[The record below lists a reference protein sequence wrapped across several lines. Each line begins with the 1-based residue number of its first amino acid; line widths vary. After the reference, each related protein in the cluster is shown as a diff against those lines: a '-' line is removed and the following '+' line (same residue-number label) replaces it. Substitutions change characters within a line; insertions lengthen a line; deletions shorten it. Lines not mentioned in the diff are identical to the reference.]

1 MEKNNNIICC
11 LLNYKNDINANRL
24 YSIFSKKYK
33 TYLIDTFHKEDNS
46 SYDGNIESDRLVLLD
61 NVYWGGSQMKAYEL
75 LCKENGKYLLTID
88 TDIEIDDINA
98 EKMLKALD
106 IFNEV
111 NNIGVYS
118 GTLKLGSKALG
129 ATKVTIFNCHL
140 FNQKTKQLRNIFR
153 NEGWL
158 SVYKKEVLDDIIPY
172 LKLPDNKYGW
182 GLCEALCRRA
192 IKRGLRIVG
201 DDRYEVFHPP
211 GINYDNKEAQKEE
224 IEFNK
229 RFVELDCILDEEQNE
244 NFEKQEVKIE
254 ETKSKEKKIAI
265 YTLFNDLYFDYGMT
279 MLYSFLICNKWFKG
293 DIFIFSDDENNVL
306 SKSNLQTLRLLYSN
320 IYIYN
325 INKNDYQKIFL
336 NFPKLNRKEFKASFY
351 KLEMLKKD
359 DYDYKLYLDA
369 DTCFNGSI
377 EELFKNDN
385 PFSYF
390 MCRDI
395 VDNKYKTNTVCI
407 KTNDDYA
414 NMGFL
419 LVNCNNIS
427 DNEYENIVKKCE
439 TIKEEDFKNKL
450 SFKGLYGDQDCLND
464 ILERVVLIPA
474 LTYDANVTSV
484 TLDNINNTKIVH
496 FYGIKRKPWDY
507 IDLYFGFFI
516 WYRWYFLCNRRINE
530 LKSIQ

>member
-1 MEKNNNIICC
+1 
-11 LLNYKNDINANRL
+11 
-24 YSIFSKKYK
+24 
-33 TYLIDTFHKEDNS
+33 
-46 SYDGNIESDRLVLLD
+46 
-61 NVYWGGSQMKAYEL
+61 
-75 LCKENGKYLLTID
+75 
-88 TDIEIDDINA
+88 
-98 EKMLKALD
+98 
-106 IFNEV
+106 
-111 NNIGVYS
+111 
-118 GTLKLGSKALG
+118 
-129 ATKVTIFNCHL
+129 
-140 FNQKTKQLRNIFR
+140 
-153 NEGWL
+153 
-158 SVYKKEVLDDIIPY
+158 
-172 LKLPDNKYGW
+172 
-182 GLCEALCRRA
+182 
-192 IKRGLRIVG
+192 
-201 DDRYEVFHPP
+201 
-211 GINYDNKEAQKEE
+211 
-224 IEFNK
+224 
-229 RFVELDCILDEEQNE
+229 
-244 NFEKQEVKIE
+244 
-254 ETKSKEKKIAI
+254 
-265 YTLFNDLYFDYGMT
+265 
-279 MLYSFLICNKWFKG
+279 
-293 DIFIFSDDENNVL
+293 
-306 SKSNLQTLRLLYSN
+306 
-320 IYIYN
+320 
-325 INKNDYQKIFL
+325 
-336 NFPKLNRKEFKASFY
+336 
-351 KLEMLKKD
+351 MLKKD